1 MLVYFAYLCNIINRV
16 IINIKGG
23 AVMGEKAYDRIQLV
37 VKKGKKEII
46 KEAAEN
52 IGMTLNGF
60 VNAAIDEK
68 IQQNNSKPAPDGAEQ
83 EETGSSN
90 G

>member
-1 MLVYFAYLCNIINRV
+1 M
-16 IINIKGG
+16 GG
-23 AVMGEKAYDRIQLV
+23 KTSNESKRKYNEKAYDRIQLV

-68 IQQNNSKPAPDGAEQ
+68 IQHNNSGKLASDGAG

-90 G
+90 E

>member
-1 MLVYFAYLCNIINRV
+1 M
-16 IINIKGG
+16 GG
-23 AVMGEKAYDRIQLV
+23 KTSNESKRKYNEKAYDRIQLV

-68 IQQNNSKPAPDGAEQ
+68 IQQNNSDKPAPDGTA
-83 EETGSSN
+83 EETEE
-90 G
+90 